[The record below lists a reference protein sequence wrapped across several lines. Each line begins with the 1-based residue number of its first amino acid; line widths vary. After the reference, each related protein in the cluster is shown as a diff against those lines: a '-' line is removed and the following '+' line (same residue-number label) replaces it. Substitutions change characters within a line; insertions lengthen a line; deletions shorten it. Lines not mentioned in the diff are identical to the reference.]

1 MGAYKAAIV
10 TEGGQ
15 NLIAQALADN
25 KTLMFTSA
33 KTSSYAYPSGT
44 NIAALTGLR
53 DIVQSVIPSRSQ
65 VLNDNVA
72 QVTARFDNDGITQQ
86 YLIQTIGLYAQIEN
100 DPEILFSIAQAIT
113 PDEMPVHSN
122 VSPSAFVY
130 NIHHTVQN
138 AAQIIIT
145 VNPAG
150 TATVADIW
158 SIEDPEFDD
167 SGIVEGITSF
177 PDLLDKIRSKMN
189 IFQFY
194 RDLKAGLRFVLHAG
208 QLVNNCTSEATDL
221 PLAAAQG
228 KALWDKITAAVT
240 ALTTHKS
247 SGDHDGRYYT
257 ESEINNLL
265 AAKVS
270 KSDLVN
276 NATSAATD
284 KAPTANQVKVLND
297 RINALNG
304 DLSSRG
310 RTYWSGPE
318 NLWIA
323 ANTWASGARSIKI
336 PAGNYVISAHAR
348 LPAGDYRA
356 YINITETDFAEQ
368 YATIPSSVDVR
379 RATVTFVA
387 FFERETT
394 IRVRLFSATGVTA
407 EYCEVSAIR
416 VG

>member
-1 MGAYKAAIV
+1 MGAYKAAVV

-15 NLIAQALADN
+15 NLIAQALADK
-25 KTLMFTSA
+25 KTVMFTSA

-100 DPEILFSIAQAIT
+100 DPEILFSVAQAIT

-150 TATVADIW
+150 TATVEDIR
-158 SIEDPEFDD
+158 SIENPEFDD

-194 RDLKAGLRFVLHAG
+194 RDLKAGLRFVLHVG
-208 QLVNNCTSEATDL
+208 QIVDNCTSMDTDK

-228 KALWDKITAAVT
+228 KALWDKIVEVAT

-304 DLSSRG
+304 DLSGRG
-310 RTYWSGPE
+310 ITYWSKVE
-318 NLWIA
+318 NITIP
-323 ANTWASGARSIKI
+323 ANAWANGAHSIKL
-336 PAGNYVISAHAR
+336 PVGSYVISAHAE
-348 LPAGDYRA
+348 LPAGDCRA
-356 YINITETDFAEQ
+356 YIAVDGMDFAEQ
-368 YATIPSSVDVR
+368 YVSIPSSVDLR
-379 RATVTFVA
+379 RATTTFVA

-394 IRVRLFSATGVTA
+394 ARVRLFSAAGGVATR
-407 EYCEVSAIR
+407 CEISAIR
-416 VG
+416 I

>member
-15 NLIAQALADN
+15 NLIAQALVDN

-189 IFQFY
+189 IFQF
-194 RDLKAGLRFVLHAG
+194 G
-208 QLVNNCTSEATDL
+208 
-221 PLAAAQG
+221 
-228 KALWDKITAAVT
+228 
-240 ALTTHKS
+240 
-247 SGDHDGRYYT
+247 
-257 ESEINNLL
+257 
-265 AAKVS
+265 
-270 KSDLVN
+270 
-276 NATSAATD
+276 
-284 KAPTANQVKVLND
+284 
-297 RINALNG
+297 
-304 DLSSRG
+304 SSRPPAG
-310 RTYWSGPE
+310 SGPRQG
-318 NLWIA
+318 
-323 ANTWASGARSIKI
+323 TVGQDHGGSDG
-336 PAGNYVISAHAR
+336 
-348 LPAGDYRA
+348 
-356 YINITETDFAEQ
+356 TDHPQ
-368 YATIPSSVDVR
+368 VQRGS
-379 RATVTFVA
+379 
-387 FFERETT
+387 
-394 IRVRLFSATGVTA
+394 
-407 EYCEVSAIR
+407 
-416 VG
+416 